1 MSVVPLNYIF
11 KQIGVQ
17 FEPQG
22 PGTQLSNM
30 DPLRVKSSDFPVSH
44 NAAMNTVIR
53 ADDRHYKTQGRQD
66 SLRHRLSYRA
76 PRFKTGARLT
86 EARA

>member
-30 DPLRVKSSDFPVSH
+30 DPLRVKSGYIPVGNQQLLLFS
-44 NAAMNTVIR
+44 NSTMNFLL
-53 ADDRHYKTQGRQD
+53 A
-66 SLRHRLSYRA
+66 
-76 PRFKTGARLT
+76 
-86 EARA
+86 